1 MNLAID
7 IERYYRELENVPLFR
22 TIGKVTR
29 ITGLLVESEGPE
41 TSIGSICTI
50 YSKNGKM
57 SIEAETLGFRGNKL
71 LLMPLNDIRGIG
83 PGCKVIVKEQN
94 ATMSVGKQLLGR
106 VIDGVGNP
114 IDGKGPIKS
123 IEKYPIY
130 AEPINPILRPRIKNA
145 VETGVRAID
154 GLLTVGCGQ
163 RIGIF
168 AGSGVGKSVLL
179 GMIARHSNADIN
191 VIGLIGERGREVN
204 EFIENELGTS
214 GLKKSVVV
222 AATSDNPPLI
232 RLRGAYIATTIAEY
246 FRDLGYHVNLLM
258 DSVTR
263 FATSQREV
271 GLALGEP
278 PTAKG
283 YTPSVFAL
291 LPKILERAGTSIN
304 RGEITGYYTIL
315 VEGDDMNDPI
325 ADSVR
330 SIIDG
335 HIVLTRELANQ
346 NQYPAIDVLK
356 SISRVMNNII
366 DKDHLNNANKF
377 KSILATYQKAEDLVN
392 IGAYITGSNK
402 KIDEAIQL
410 IEKIRE
416 FLKQDANSV
425 VKFENSISELKNIV
439 SNN

>member
-1 MNLAID
+1 
-7 IERYYRELENVPLFR
+7 
-22 TIGKVTR
+22 
-29 ITGLLVESEGPE
+29 
-41 TSIGSICTI
+41 
-50 YSKNGKM
+50 
-57 SIEAETLGFRGNKL
+57 
-71 LLMPLNDIRGIG
+71 
-83 PGCKVIVKEQN
+83 
-94 ATMSVGKQLLGR
+94 
-106 VIDGVGNP
+106 
-114 IDGKGPIKS
+114 
-123 IEKYPIY
+123 
-130 AEPINPILRPRIKNA
+130 
-145 VETGVRAID
+145 
-154 GLLTVGCGQ
+154 
-163 RIGIF
+163 
-168 AGSGVGKSVLL
+168 
-179 GMIARHSNADIN
+179 
-191 VIGLIGERGREVN
+191 
-204 EFIENELGTS
+204 
-214 GLKKSVVV
+214 
-222 AATSDNPPLI
+222 
-232 RLRGAYIATTIAEY
+232 
-246 FRDLGYHVNLLM
+246 
-258 DSVTR
+258 
-263 FATSQREV
+263 
-271 GLALGEP
+271 
-278 PTAKG
+278 
-283 YTPSVFAL
+283 